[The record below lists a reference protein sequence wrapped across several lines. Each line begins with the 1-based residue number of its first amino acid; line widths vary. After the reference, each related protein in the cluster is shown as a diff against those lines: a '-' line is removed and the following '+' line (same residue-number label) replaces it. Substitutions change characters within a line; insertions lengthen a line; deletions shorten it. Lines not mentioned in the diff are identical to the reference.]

1 MYLNLL
7 SSDLKIVF
15 DSLFTKV
22 LLVQKVSCLNSLLR
36 FNPLRT
42 FTESNVTRC
51 IHSIYTL
58 LSLNTKITI
67 EGKIAILFLP
77 WIDRNAYRSNR
88 KRQAAPRRLSL
99 YESARR
105 SRLSLS
111 LILSLFLSPSLSP
124 FLSLFP
130 FCHDLVSEG
139 IERKKKKKKK
149 EKETGFHPRPRA
161 VIIRERTIISVV
173 RRRASCFC
181 HSRHQTR

>member
-1 MYLNLL
+1 MFKFSSSFQPLAHVHRIERNALYPRYILFSL
-7 SSDLKIVF
+7 SFS
-15 DSLFTKV
+15 S
-22 LLVQKVSCLNSLLR
+22 
-36 FNPLRT
+36 
-42 FTESNVTRC
+42 
-51 IHSIYTL
+51 
-58 LSLNTKITI
+58 NTKITI

-149 EKETGFHPRPRA
+149 RKRNRISPAPEGCHYSRTNDNKCHTSTRLVFLSLSSSNSLITKRRPFRGW
-161 VIIRERTIISVV
+161 
-173 RRRASCFC
+173 
-181 HSRHQTR
+181 